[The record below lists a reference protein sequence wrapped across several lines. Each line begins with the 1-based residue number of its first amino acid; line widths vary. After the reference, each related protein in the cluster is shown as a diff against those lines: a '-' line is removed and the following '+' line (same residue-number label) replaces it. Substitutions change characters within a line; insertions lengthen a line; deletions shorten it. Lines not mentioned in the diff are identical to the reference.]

1 MIHMYVHVLYTCM
14 SLYCTCVC
22 LEATPPEP
30 DSNGVTTNGGMGSPQ
45 SSLKM
50 KKLIAARKK
59 KMGGVTK

>member
-1 MIHMYVHVLYTCM
+1 MGEGTCTCVIMLY
-14 SLYCTCVC
+14 LCVC

-45 SSLKM
+45 SSMKM

-59 KMGGVTK
+59 KMGGVAK